1 MRGLAPARQLG
12 GVARTARLGTGESGS
27 VRRARVGRRDDDTG
41 DEGQAEGR
49 GYRESL
55 HPTEGDTRRRIRSSG
70 AQNRGKHPRVP
81 RIIGLTGGIASGK
94 STVAKILR
102 ELGAPIVDADQ
113 VARDVVEPGT
123 PALEEIVARFGPE
136 VVDADGRLE
145 RKRLGDIVFAD
156 DDARAALN
164 AIIHPRIAAASQ
176 QRIAAL
182 AAAGE
187 PIVVYEAALIVENKL
202 TSWMEALIVVS
213 VSRGV
218 QVPRLMARDGID
230 AIAAEARLAAQL
242 PLEDKVAV
250 ADYVVDNSG
259 TLEQTRAQVERL
271 WARIKNGESA

>member
-1 MRGLAPARQLG
+1 M
-12 GVARTARLGTGESGS
+12 
-27 VRRARVGRRDDDTG
+27 
-41 DEGQAEGR
+41 
-49 GYRESL
+49 
-55 HPTEGDTRRRIRSSG
+55 
-70 AQNRGKHPRVP
+70 P

-213 VSRGV
+213 VSRDV
-218 QVPRLMARDGID
+218 QVQRLMARDGID